1 MLGLGFWMP
10 HKAQT
15 RVVQLIFLKVIAIT
29 VKILFKKISA
39 VTITIETT
47 FKKINRIYN
56 YK

>member
-47 FKKINRIYN
+47 FKKIYRIYN